1 MRFFPTVCSIYI
13 FCICSYFY
21 SSQLTINHSN
31 QFICLI
37 NSPRKIYSFWVRN
50 IFYFLIPNLTWRIY
64 FCLDSL
70 LTISYGN
77 NLEVAM
83 GNTLKVSETQKL
95 PDFHIAFNA
104 EGEAEPTILT
114 AGADSSSAST
124 ASVDSATFTLA
135 VTDPDAPSRTDKAYS
150 EYLHYLVTGLKL
162 KAPTKD
168 DPTSYIASPLVVEN
182 GNTLVP
188 YMGPGPP
195 PKTGK
200 HRYVFVL
207 LRETKSTP
215 STFDGD
221 RPRWGS
227 DKPTKGLQEYAK
239 KNGLVPVA
247 VNFFFAQNE
256 EQ

>member
-162 KAPTKD
+162 KAPLKTIR
-168 DPTSYIASPLVVEN
+168 PATLPLLSLSRTEIPWSH
-182 GNTLVP
+182 TWARP
-188 YMGPGPP
+188 SQRP
-195 PKTGK
+195 
-200 HRYVFVL
+200 
-207 LRETKSTP
+207 ESTAM
-215 STFDGD
+215 S
-221 RPRWGS
+221 
-227 DKPTKGLQEYAK
+227 L
-239 KNGLVPVA
+239 
-247 VNFFFAQNE
+247 FFFAKLNPRPPPLMATVLDGE
-256 EQ
+256 AISLPKVSKNTPKEWSCARCCKLFLCSK